1 MDRRRF
7 ASLGVLVLT
16 SYVHAAELK
25 NRAPREAFGT
35 AVNVDA
41 LEDSTLIDLRA
52 IHFIGRTTW
61 SAQEKT
67 ALASLAKQWPKEA
80 LIEIRGYADGAGS
93 WAANQALSAA
103 RAGIVAE
110 FLRSNG
116 IPAER
121 ILFIGGGA
129 VDANGPTL
137 RPEHQ
142 RVDVRV
148 FVEPGHAM
156 LESAVRR

>member
-1 MDRRRF
+1 MERRRVL
-7 ASLGVLVLT
+7 SLGVLVLA
-16 SYVHAAELK
+16 SFVNAAELK
-25 NRAPREAFGT
+25 NRAPRETFGT

-52 IHFIGRTTW
+52 IHFIGKTTW
-61 SAQEKT
+61 SAQDKT
-67 ALASLAKQWPKEA
+67 TLASMAKQWPKEA
-80 LIEIRGYADGAGS
+80 VIEIRGYADGAGS
-93 WAANQALSAA
+93 RAANQALSAA

-110 FLRSNG
+110 FLRGNG

-129 VDANGPTL
+129 VDPNGPTL

-148 FVEPGHAM
+148 FVEPG
-156 LESAVRR
+156 SAIVENTVRQ